1 MAKAARQTAYGLER
15 LRGYPRPSAPKGK
28 TQLPARAGQAGAAG
42 MGETLIK
49 VAGGIAVGAAVLTAL
64 YVTTNWAP
72 ERTIRQLRARWGR
85 PPSTFIDVAGMTVH
99 LRDQGP
105 RDDPSPIVLLHPTV
119 SSLHTWDGWT
129 EALADQRR
137 VIRFDLA
144 GFGLTGPSPDGRYG
158 FDEDVRLVIA
168 VLDHLG
174 IER

>member
-99 LRDQGP
+99 LREPLRGVAPGQVVVLYRP
-105 RDDPSPIVLLHPTV
+105 DPEGGDVVLGSAKISGT
-119 SSLHTWDGWT
+119 
-129 EALADQRR
+129 R
-137 VIRFDLA
+137 
-144 GFGLTGPSPDGRYG
+144 
-158 FDEDVRLVIA
+158 
-168 VLDHLG
+168 
-174 IER
+174 